1 MIKQKILD
9 EMKVSIQTLSVK
21 KQWKINENGNKVKVV
36 RNAENEFSIYLDGN
50 YITTLMD
57 WEDTFDMAKTLLF
70 H

>member
-9 EMKVSIQTLSVK
+9 EIKVSIQTLSVK

-36 RNAENEFSIYLDGN
+36 RNAEKEFSIYFDGH
-50 YITTLMD
+50 YITTLID